1 MKKMILASAL
11 VMTSSFSM
19 AQELA
24 ADQKCYINGGIF
36 VQGTCIESSV
46 SAQVAAFLANEHRR
60 GGGNEK
66 SVGDNVV
73 EAEVKVTK
81 ELPNRRFKAIFIDIS
96 AVPSTQ
102 VLNYQEKSEQNFHN
116 SNRFKADG
124 YVDRPWLIAN
134 VGAEVELSENQD
146 LTILAGSFEAN
157 GLHPLNGKPSKYY
170 MSAPYGIIVRY
181 DKGIQMNYELKDEL
195 DRIILASFSVIDGDS
210 PKGERD
216 IDPFDSRAN
225 SYPSGSGTVE
235 VQISNA
241 LQKAFDKLGGH
252 LKNHDLYMGVTG
264 SYGDAGSYPGQKR
277 LQNDMTAYMG
287 YLLKTKKGEG
297 EVRVFKS
304 NYVRNP
310 IGDGSGN
317 HVEHVYSDAYGVEV
331 AFRGFET
338 KSCDW
343 ELYGNKHYFKNGSDK
358 ADGEFTWGNTRV
370 VEGWTVG
377 ASCKNFRN
385 VNNLDFGVEYGEVNT
400 YDAQNKPVSESGMQ
414 IGLVVSYK
422 IGGKKKK

>member
-1 MKKMILASAL
+1 
-11 VMTSSFSM
+11 
-19 AQELA
+19 
-24 ADQKCYINGGIF
+24 
-36 VQGTCIESSV
+36 
-46 SAQVAAFLANEHRR
+46 
-60 GGGNEK
+60 
-66 SVGDNVV
+66 
-73 EAEVKVTK
+73 
-81 ELPNRRFKAIFIDIS
+81 
-96 AVPSTQ
+96 
-102 VLNYQEKSEQNFHN
+102 
-116 SNRFKADG
+116 
-124 YVDRPWLIAN
+124 
-134 VGAEVELSENQD
+134 
-146 LTILAGSFEAN
+146 
-157 GLHPLNGKPSKYY
+157 
-170 MSAPYGIIVRY
+170 
-181 DKGIQMNYELKDEL
+181 
-195 DRIILASFSVIDGDS
+195 
-210 PKGERD
+210 
-216 IDPFDSRAN
+216 
-225 SYPSGSGTVE
+225 
-235 VQISNA
+235 
-241 LQKAFDKLGGH
+241 
-252 LKNHDLYMGVTG
+252 
-264 SYGDAGSYPGQKR
+264 
-277 LQNDMTAYMG
+277 MG

-317 HVEHVYSDAYGVEV
+317 HVDHVYSDAHGVEV

-400 YDAQNKPVSESGMQ
+400 YDAQNKPISESGMQ